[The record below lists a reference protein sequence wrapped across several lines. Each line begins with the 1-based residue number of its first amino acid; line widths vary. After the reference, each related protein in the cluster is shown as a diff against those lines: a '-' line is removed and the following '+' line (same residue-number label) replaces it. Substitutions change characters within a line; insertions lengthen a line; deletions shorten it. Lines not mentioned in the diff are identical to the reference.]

1 MSDSTIQETLLYYLS
16 IAVAPLQIQKD
27 YIMATKGSNQKS
39 RKANPMLTKT
49 GKPRLGPLNLK
60 QLNDMLEK
68 SSRPKDKAKIQKR
81 ITELTS
87 RPL

>member
-1 MSDSTIQETLLYYLS
+1 
-16 IAVAPLQIQKD
+16 
-27 YIMATKGSNQKS
+27 
-39 RKANPMLTKT
+39 MLTKN
-49 GKPRLGPLNLK
+49 GRPRLGPLNLK

-68 SSRPKDKAKIQKR
+68 TSKPKEKAKIQRR